1 MLACLHQK
9 EKNIT
14 ANGESLQVMGKTVP
28 DFEFE
33 NVQCSSI
40 AVIANINVN
49 GIVGLDFMRAQTS

>member
-14 ANGESLQVMGKTVP
+14 ANGESLEVMGKTIA

-33 NVQCSSI
+33 HFQCPNI
-40 AVIANINVN
+40 AVIANI
-49 GIVGLDFMRAQTS
+49 I